1 MTRVISKLMTA
12 GLTVILLT
20 GLAAPA
26 LAQADTTTDTVTT
39 TKQAKGESA
48 IKISAVE
55 TPYAYFST
63 TSGIKRLSTLTGW
76 PESLTVDQLKDDD
89 YMQKLQASH
98 PENDADTMD
107 SIRQQMLLMAENL
120 PNFNLQKSYI
130 ANMLDEA
137 GIESSDTTADSS
149 ANNMVIS
156 IYMTLWEAMMS
167 VAHSAGI
174 MDQAAMSQYYQNT
187 VIPDLKQLNAPDAV
201 ITLYDPT
208 DFSDEFFQKLITSVF
223 DPAYKNLT
231 TNFSALADL
240 SPEEFLK
247 INLAESVNEQ
257 KKLMLTPLIDF
268 TTKLPDGSYKLKGIV
283 LSEFTFISTGLPAEV
298 TPTPTP
304 TPTPAKAQPVTVR
317 YVDEQGKTL
326 APDQLLTGELG
337 ASYHSDALDIPNY
350 TLTKTPANATGTFTS
365 DAQTVTYV
373 YAKPA
378 LQTGSAAATVD
389 PVAPKGTVIYATKKI
404 GLYRTATFSKK
415 QVKRWYA
422 KKSRTN
428 RPMFVVT
435 GYAKSKN
442 GVKRY
447 HVKDV
452 NHHSKTA
459 GKTGYVT
466 TKRAYTAPVYYAKK
480 HAKITVINPAGVN
493 GYAKQNLTQK
503 RAHYRQG
510 QVLKVKRIVRH
521 NLTTRFVLT
530 NGRYVTANKQLVQA
544 GKVQMP
550 KQIKTKH
557 AINRYTTANLTRKN
571 RHIAKHTTLKVTGWA
586 YSNANNFN
594 KRDTL
599 RYHVAGGYITANK
612 HLVRVVK

>member
-39 TKQAKGESA
+39 TKQAKSESA

-98 PENDADTMD
+98 PIDDTLNLND
-107 SIRQQMLLMAENL
+107 IRDGMLTMAESVSS
-120 PNFNLQKSYI
+120 FDLQKSFLANLLDAENI
-130 ANMLDEA
+130 AV
-137 GIESSDTTADSS
+137 SDTEYVDTLTTGTLMDLWMTK
-149 ANNMVIS
+149 MVMITRQTGT
-156 IYMTLWEAMMS
+156 I
-167 VAHSAGI
+167 
-174 MDQAAMSQYYQNT
+174 DQAAMAQDYAENM
-187 VIPDLKQLNAPDAV
+187 IPELKRLNLSETIINAYNPAIFSAKDFETHIWLV
-201 ITLYDPT
+201 FQQKYD
-208 DFSDEFFQKLITSVF
+208 QLITQL
-223 DPAYKNLT
+223 P
-231 TNFSALADL
+231 ALAEL
-240 SPEEFLK
+240 SSAEAHK
-247 INLAESVNEQ
+247 IDPVESVAEQ
-257 KKLMLTPLIDF
+257 KRLLLAPMSDYL
-268 TTKLPDGSYKLKGIV
+268 TKLRDGSYRLSGSV
-283 LSEFTFISTGLPAEV
+283 LNMFIFISTGLPPEV

-550 KQIKTKH
+550 KRIKTKH

-571 RHIAKHTTLKVTGWA
+571 RHIANHTTLKVTGWA